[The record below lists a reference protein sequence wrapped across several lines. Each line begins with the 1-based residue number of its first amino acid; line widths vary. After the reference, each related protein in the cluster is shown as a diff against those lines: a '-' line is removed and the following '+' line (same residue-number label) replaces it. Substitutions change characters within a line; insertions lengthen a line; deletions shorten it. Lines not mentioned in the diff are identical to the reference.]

1 MKRASRGTSLGVQF
15 CDVLAGL
22 AARQFS
28 PATLGDDR
36 EFMDRLVGNG
46 FSELVYNG
54 IRPDIVF
61 PDQIPPRRLQGPD
74 AVDRLMRVMYSD
86 RRTTE

>member
-1 MKRASRGTSLGVQF
+1 MPTKTLHFDEAGFTGYKPW
-15 CDVLAGL
+15 CAVLRCSAGL

-28 PATLGDDR
+28 PASLGDDR
-36 EFMDRLVGNG
+36 EFMERLVGNG

-61 PDQIPPRRLQGPD
+61 PDQIPHVGFKDPTQWI
-74 AVDRLMRVMYSD
+74 AS
-86 RRTTE
+86 